1 MRIYEVIEVI
11 PKLSGQ
17 SHVVIAKNTS
27 DAIEMTVNYLNQFQ
41 THHLYKTSDFCA
53 SAIDVD
59 KFSEPTIIV

>member
-1 MRIYEVIEVI
+1 MRIYEVI

-27 DAIEMTVNYLNQFQ
+27 DAIEMTVNYLNRFQ
-41 THHLYKTSDFCA
+41 THHLYKTSDFFV